1 MKKNIIA
8 IVLALSCLNGYSQD
22 IKGDKIRFPHI
33 TFANGTSVSPSYNHD
48 NKTLTVQVS
57 ENTDELEVI
66 VSNNV
71 TVIEEEYTTSQEDQ
85 LDINLSGCTHHQLD
99 IYVRTREEIHF
110 VGSIEKEEE

>member
-1 MKKNIIA
+1 MKKILIA
-8 IVLALSCLNGYSQD
+8 ITIALCCLDGYSQSTN
-22 IKGDKIRFPHI
+22 KPGVKYPHI

-99 IYVRTREEIHF
+99 IYIRTREEIHF